1 MPSMSG
7 LSRCK
12 VPKSQRKEK
21 LNMFRN
27 DPGSDWD
34 DGAAGEQGN
43 DGTDSS
49 DSSNDGTGSG
59 GDQG

>member
-1 MPSMSG
+1 MY
-7 LSRCK
+7 
-12 VPKSQRKEK
+12 
-21 LNMFRN
+21 N

-34 DGAAGEQGN
+34 DGAASEQGN